1 MRIYEKPCMKV
12 TYYNAMD
19 NTNNLNLIV
28 SAPIAAYTDKS
39 KMSNQSFTL
48 HH

>member
-1 MRIYEKPCMKV
+1 MRIYEKPCMTV

-19 NTNNLNLIV
+19 NTNLQLVV
-28 SAPIAAYTDKS
+28 SAAIAPYTDKS
-39 KMSNQSFTL
+39 KMSSQSFNL